1 MSKYLFI
8 QCVTCFISLLFQVN
22 TSQECPNYWKE
33 YGNSC
38 YLFLTPGRSEVMSWE
53 ASRSNCKR
61 YGADLVS
68 ILNSSEADFIYRQ
81 TSSLV
86 SDGFWIGLR
95 KNKTTSD
102 PKKGW
107 AWSDGSNFTNPEQ
120 WEVDEPKNEDENK
133 YCAQVYS
140 QDRKWNSE
148 DCGFLA
154 SSICKR
160 KKGNVFI
167 VRVRFS

>member
-1 MSKYLFI
+1 MSHVLL
-8 QCVTCFISLLFQVN
+8 SLLLQVN

-53 ASRSNCKR
+53 ASRANCKR

-68 ILNSSEADFIYRQ
+68 ILSSSEADFIYRQ
-81 TSSLV
+81 TSPLSNN
-86 SDGFWIGLR
+86 SFWIGLH
-95 KNKTTSD
+95 KKKTTSD

-107 AWSDGSNFTNPEQ
+107 VWSDGGNFTNPQQ
-120 WEVDEPKNEDENK
+120 WKLGEPTNEDGNK

-140 QDRKWNSE
+140 QDRKWNSR
-148 DCGFLA
+148 DCTLA
-154 SSICKR
+154 CSSICKR
-160 KKGNVFI
+160 KKGNVVI